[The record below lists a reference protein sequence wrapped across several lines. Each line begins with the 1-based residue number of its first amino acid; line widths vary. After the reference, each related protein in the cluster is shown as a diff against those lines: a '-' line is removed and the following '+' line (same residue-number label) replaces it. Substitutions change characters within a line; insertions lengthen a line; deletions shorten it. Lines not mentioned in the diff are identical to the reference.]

1 VPTSQP
7 CAYPPS
13 WYMYN
18 RQSCNVGAEPDYSN
32 RHIYNRS
39 GKIHN
44 DFVNSPVRAEVPT
57 SQPCANPISCN
68 VPIGHAR
75 AIPDYNNIRIYNP
88 SGKIPNDLESDESDD
103 SNDNY
108 SKYGVY
114 GDNDPIFVLPRM
126 HPTARSVFILYHDL
140 HLLVTK
146 LKIEIE
152 FASKHKDLPQDI
164 LEEILSSTLQKEKK
178 QLIRLNIDDR
188 NKLILEHNIFIN
200 AELRN
205 RLTKLGIAYDESDNY
220 VNVVN
225 YARAKGLNLT
235 DVFVIKNEILPWL
248 GTNDQSQGLIWREKN
263 DRTAQIIAT
272 NKRLNGGAKLKIKK
286 SRHNNY
292 VRKINKSSK
301 KYNKSRTNFRYGG
314 GRIETLSKLYQI
326 SYKADYDTEDS
337 GGKIDAIEELND
349 FFKQMNSETKPEA
362 KPHNLSINDFFDKE
376 LKKDLLTVRF
386 DVKFDVLKTENQ
398 VKTWFNKYF
407 LYVDDSLMCEPIVET
422 LDGDH

>member
-1 VPTSQP
+1 MNVDDDDVSSPVRAEVPTSQP

-13 WYMYN
+13 WYMHN
-18 RQSCNVGAEPDYSN
+18 RQSCNVGAIPDYS
-32 RHIYNRS
+32 
-39 GKIHN
+39 
-44 DFVNSPVRAEVPT
+44 
-57 SQPCANPISCN
+57 
-68 VPIGHAR
+68 
-75 AIPDYNNIRIYNP
+75 NNIRIYNP
-88 SGKIPNDLESDESDD
+88 SGKIHHDFVNSPVRAAVPTSQPCANPPSCYVPFGDVRAIPDYSNRHIYNPTGKIPNGSESDESDESDD

-108 SKYGVY
+108 NKYGVY
-114 GDNDPIFVLPRM
+114 GDNDDIFVLPRM

-200 AELRN
+200 TELRN

-225 YARAKGLNLT
+225 YAKAKGLNLT
-235 DVFVIKNEILPWL
+235 DVFIIKNEILPWL
-248 GTNDQSQGLIWREKN
+248 GTTDLMYEEYWQNDPSQGLIWREKK

-286 SRHNNY
+286 SRHNKY
-292 VRKINKSSK
+292 VRKINKTSIK
-301 KYNKSRTNFRYGG
+301 K
-314 GRIETLSKLYQI
+314 L
-326 SYKADYDTEDS
+326 
-337 GGKIDAIEELND
+337 
-349 FFKQMNSETKPEA
+349 
-362 KPHNLSINDFFDKE
+362 
-376 LKKDLLTVRF
+376 
-386 DVKFDVLKTENQ
+386 
-398 VKTWFNKYF
+398 
-407 LYVDDSLMCEPIVET
+407 
-422 LDGDH
+422 